1 MKTTEL
7 RIGNIIREK
16 LTGKDY
22 PIYGVRNNSVFYGND
37 RLENINSFEP
47 ILLTDENILLKLG
60 FYLVDYCGEITEHQ
74 KLFISDCRN
83 LEVVKCGSEFFYATQ
98 EHEDAM
104 FELIKE
110 IKTVHQLQNLYY
122 ALTGKE
128 LKLNEI

>member
-22 PIYGVRNNSVFYGND
+22 PIYGVRNNSVFYSND
-37 RLENINSFEP
+37 RLENIDSFEP
-47 ILLTDENILLKLG
+47 ILLTDDSILLNLG
-60 FYLVDYCGEITEHQ
+60 FYLVDFCGEIKKHQ
-74 KLFISDCRN
+74 KLFISDCGY
-83 LEVVKCGSEFFYATQ
+83 LDIIKCGSEFFYATQ

-110 IKTVHQLQNLYY
+110 IKTVHQLQNMYY
-122 ALTGKE
+122 ALTDKE
-128 LKLNEI
+128 ITFNEI